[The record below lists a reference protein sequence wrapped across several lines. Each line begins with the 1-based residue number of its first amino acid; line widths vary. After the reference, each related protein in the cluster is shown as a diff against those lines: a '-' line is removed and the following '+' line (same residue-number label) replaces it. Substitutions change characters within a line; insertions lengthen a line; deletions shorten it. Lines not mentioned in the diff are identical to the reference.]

1 VSAFSREFF
10 TFVEVA
16 RERSIRRAAE
26 KLNLSASALSRQMQI
41 LEQTFGARLL
51 VRNPQGVQLTEQGQV
66 LLAQAERWLDDES
79 ALRAALQQAGEGGA
93 GTLRLGV
100 MECLVP
106 YILPG
111 LEGEAGPSALKISV
125 GDTGTLVGQLGRN
138 EIDALLAFNVPRL
151 PELRVYDERSYDLGV
166 VYAAA
171 LAPSGEPPF
180 RIENCLGRPLC
191 LPDTSLSVWPRLD
204 AEIYRIHAEPHIAL
218 RSNSIALIME
228 YVAAGKGIS
237 FLTWLDAAAGVAE
250 GRFRFAKLE
259 NRRLSEKLYL
269 CAAANAPLGPLQAAR
284 TRALFRCVPLSPQA
298 EFAGR

>member
-1 VSAFSREFF
+1 
-10 TFVEVA
+10 
-16 RERSIRRAAE
+16 
-26 KLNLSASALSRQMQI
+26 M
-41 LEQTFGARLL
+41 
-51 VRNPQGVQLTEQGQV
+51 PQGVQLTEQGQV
-66 LLAQAERWLDDES
+66 LLAQAERWLGDES
-79 ALRAALQQAGEGGA
+79 ALRAALQQTGGGA
-93 GTLRLGV
+93 GTLRLGI

-111 LEGEAGPSALKISV
+111 LEEAGPAALKVSV
-125 GDTGTLVGQLGRN
+125 GDTGTLVGQLCRN

-204 AEIYRIHAEPHIAL
+204 AEVYRIHAEPRIAL

-250 GRFRFAKLE
+250 GRFHFAKLE

-269 CAAANAPLGPLQAAR
+269 CAAANAPLGPLQAAC

-298 EFAGR
+298 D